1 MSGILIRKRYMIV
14 LNNMKLV
21 IAIFVAVLVTG
32 CATNDYAIYVDAQK
46 ALSKDNTMNETARI
60 SALIEMTKNSDP
72 AVRATGIMLLQ
83 QLQSG
88 SKNVIVEPPKKNI
101 LGF

>member
-1 MSGILIRKRYMIV
+1 MKNILLLSISV
-14 LNNMKLV
+14 LLS
-21 IAIFVAVLVTG
+21 G
-32 CATNDYAIYVDAQK
+32 CATNNYQVYVEAQK
-46 ALSKDNTMNETARI
+46 SLSRDSTMSETARLA
-60 SALIEMTKNSDP
+60 ALTEMTKNADP

-88 SKNVIVEPPKKNI
+88 SKNIVIEPPKKNI

>member
-1 MSGILIRKRYMIV
+1 MKNILLLSISV
-14 LNNMKLV
+14 LLS
-21 IAIFVAVLVTG
+21 G
-32 CATNDYAIYVDAQK
+32 CATNNYQVYVEAQK
-46 ALSKDNTMNETARI
+46 SLSRDSTVSETARLA
-60 SALIEMTKNSDP
+60 ALTEMTKNADP

-88 SKNVIVEPPKKNI
+88 SKNIVIEPPKKNI